1 MPKNAR
7 GKGKGKETDELLTA
21 GDDEQR
27 DGLWFS
33 QSINGDSPHSF
44 LSSTNIAY
52 DRPTPP
58 TIPPPIPHP
67 NDSTLNPPISPN
79 PEPIPRVLDVVRIP
93 SSQLRFFPAPDLL
106 NLHPALQPNKTVLH
120 PQARTRTRMIVMIM
134 AMISQTL
141 YVEHPS
147 RSTPIDPT
155 GTDRP
160 SYLTCLPSPNHFGP
174 HLPTSPYRLLNHHVL
189 AVVNLPLSYACDPL
203 NLLQSKLGI
212 TTVSQTDFHHSSPS
226 LRRLLTCPLSQ
237 ARQVLVLALAL
248 VLDVYHKVNQGGH
261 WNRLDHIGQRLR
273 KARRQLR
280 EEVRVSTRARPRA
293 RAVANRGK
301 RWSLSRG

>member
-1 MPKNAR
+1 MLEAR
-7 GKGKGKETDELLTA
+7 ARAKRRTNFLQPVMMNKGMAYGFLRVSMETVLT
-21 GDDEQR
+21 R
-27 DGLWFS
+27 FCHL
-33 QSINGDSPHSF
+33 
-44 LSSTNIAY
+44 
-52 DRPTPP
+52 
-58 TIPPPIPHP
+58 
-67 NDSTLNPPISPN
+67 PISPTT
-79 PEPIPRVLDVVRIP
+79 VLLRRLSHHQYHTPTTPHSILLLVPTQNRYLGYST
-93 SSQLRFFPAPDLL
+93 SSVYPLLNSVSSPAPDLL

-189 AVVNLPLSYACDPL
+189 AVVNLPLSCACDPL

>member
-1 MPKNAR
+1 M
-7 GKGKGKETDELLTA
+7 ETVLT
-21 GDDEQR
+21 R
-27 DGLWFS
+27 FCHL
-33 QSINGDSPHSF
+33 
-44 LSSTNIAY
+44 
-52 DRPTPP
+52 
-58 TIPPPIPHP
+58 
-67 NDSTLNPPISPN
+67 PISPTT
-79 PEPIPRVLDVVRIP
+79 VLLRRLSHHQYHTPTTPHSILLLVPTQNRYLGYST
-93 SSQLRFFPAPDLL
+93 SSVYPLLSSVSSPAPDLL
-106 NLHPALQPNKTVLH
+106 NLHPALQPNKTVPH